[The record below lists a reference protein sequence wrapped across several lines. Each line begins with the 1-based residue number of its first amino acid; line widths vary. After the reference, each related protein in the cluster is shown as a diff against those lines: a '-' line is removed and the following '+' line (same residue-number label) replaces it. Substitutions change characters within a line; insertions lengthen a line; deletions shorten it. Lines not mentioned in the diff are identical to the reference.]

1 MQKFGIYVCKKLVW
15 EKRHDD
21 DKIFE
26 FVEFAGA
33 YKAAYLQ
40 NLRCTQLRKII
51 CYFKAKR

>member
-15 EKRHDD
+15 EKRHDA

-51 CYFKAKR
+51 CCFKAKR